1 VPARVSSPTF
11 VGRAAELAALEAA
24 LARAGDGTSGA
35 VLVGGDAGIGKSRLV
50 AEFERRAGG
59 SGAQVL
65 VGECVELAEGELPY
79 GPLVAALRP
88 LIGQMDSGPLAILH
102 PSARTAL
109 GRLWPQ
115 LADDGN
121 GANPGEFAQGQLFEA
136 VHRLIATS
144 AAERPLALVVE
155 DLHWADRSTRDLLAF
170 LIRNSRGERVL
181 FVASYRTDEV
191 HRRHPLHPFVS
202 ELERSGRAERIAL
215 PPFDEPELREQ
226 LAGIL
231 GEEPE
236 QRLVRRLME
245 RSEGNPFFVEELLAA
260 ADAGV
265 LPDSLLDALLARV
278 ERLSEDARRTLQV
291 AAAVGR
297 PVEHPLL
304 AAVSE
309 LDEAALREALRDAAS
324 QRILVPT
331 EDGTAYVFRH
341 ELLREAVYTDLLPG
355 ERTALHAALAE
366 ALAED
371 GSASELAHHW
381 HAAGRFSLAFRASL
395 DAAAQAQGVHAYAE
409 AQRHY
414 ERALE
419 LYDRAHA
426 EAPVEVTATELA
438 RTAAEAARLAGDVRR
453 AIALSRKVIGEID
466 ATADPVEAGLEHA
479 RLARSLWSDGQG
491 EEALDHYE
499 TALRLVPEGPSTER
513 AQVLANHAHA
523 LMLIG
528 RFAESDARCA
538 EALEIARQVGARD
551 VEVNVTI
558 TYGISQF
565 SSEGR
570 TAVPEQLRTARR
582 RAEELGLVEEVGRSY
597 VNESQVLEELGRLEE
612 SVAVAE
618 EGIARARELGVERW
632 WGDYL
637 AADVAIRM
645 AVLGEWDRAVARAM
659 DVVEMTSGAL
669 NSASAHG
676 ALSYIAAERG
686 DFDQALEHVA
696 RGEELSRNAGG
707 AMWLAPDYQVRATV
721 ALWQGEPARALELIE
736 HCLEL
741 LGTTEMTLF
750 TWPLFTVGMR
760 AAADAAERARALGR
774 DDELAAAVASA
785 EDLLRRFDSSARSG
799 NLPGERAYALAS
811 AELDRARGEH
821 DPEPWRALAADL
833 REASHPYE
841 AAYAEW
847 RAAEAFV
854 RSGGSAEE
862 AERLLRTAAETA
874 RWLGARPL
882 LGELT
887 ALARRARLDL
897 GGEQAHAAARGD
909 DALGL
914 TDRERD
920 VLALLAG
927 GLTNRQIGEQLFISE
942 KTASVHVSRILA
954 KLGVAN
960 RAEAAGVAH
969 TLGLE
974 PAGAGPPEGPAPG

>member
-1 VPARVSSPTF
+1 
-11 VGRAAELAALEAA
+11 VGRAAELAALDAA
-24 LARAGDGTSGA
+24 LARAADGVSGA

-50 AEFERRAGG
+50 AEFERRAGEA
-59 SGAQVL
+59 GAEVL

-79 GPLVAALRP
+79 GPVVAALRP
-88 LIGQMDSGPLAILH
+88 LIGRMDSGPLASLH
-102 PSARTAL
+102 PTARTAL

-115 LADDGN
+115 LAEDGN
-121 GANPGEFAQGQLFEA
+121 GTHTAEFAQGQLFEA
-136 VHRLIATS
+136 VHRLIATA
-144 AAERPLALVVE
+144 AAERPVALVVE

-215 PPFDEPELREQ
+215 PPFEEAELRQQ

-236 QRLVRRLME
+236 PRLVRRLME
-245 RSEGNPFFVEELLAA
+245 RSEGNPFFAEELLAA

-278 ERLSEDARRTLQV
+278 ERLSEDTRRTLQV

-309 LDEAALREALRDAAS
+309 LDETALREALREAAS

-366 ALAED
+366 ALADD

-381 HAAGRFSLAFRASL
+381 HAAGRFSLAFTASL
-395 DAAAQAQGVHAYAE
+395 DAAAQAEGVHAYAE

-414 ERALE
+414 ERALD
-419 LYDRAHA
+419 LYDRANA
-426 EAPVEVTATELA
+426 ETPVELTTTELT
-438 RTAAEAARLAGDVRR
+438 RRAAEAARLAGDVRR
-453 AIALSRKVIGEID
+453 AIALSRKLIGEVK
-466 ATADPVEAGLEHA
+466 AESDPVAAGVEHA
-479 RLARSLWSDGQG
+479 RLARSLWVDGQG
-491 EEALDHYE
+491 EEALEHYE

-513 AQVLANHAHA
+513 AQVLAHHAQA

-528 RFAESDARCA
+528 RFAESDARCE
-538 EALEIARQVGARD
+538 EALEIAREVGAQD
-551 VEVNVTI
+551 VEANVLI
-558 TYGISQF
+558 TYGVSKV
-565 SSEGR
+565 SEGGLSD
-570 TAVPEQLRTARR
+570 APERLRTARR
-582 RAEELGLVEEVGRSY
+582 HAEELGLIEEVGRSY
-597 VNESQVLEELGRLEE
+597 VNESQVLEEMGELEM

-618 EGIARARELGVERW
+618 EGIARARELGTERM

-645 AVLGEWDRAVARAM
+645 AVLGEWDRAVARAT
-659 DVVEMTSGAL
+659 DVVELTSGAL
-669 NSASAHG
+669 NAASAHG

-686 DFDQALEHVA
+686 DFDQSLEHVA
-696 RGEELSRNAGG
+696 RSEELSRNAGG
-707 AMWLAPDYQVRATV
+707 AMWIAPDYQVRASL

-736 HCLEL
+736 HCFEL
-741 LGTTEMTLF
+741 LGRTEMTLF
-750 TWPLFTVGMR
+750 TWPLFTTGIR
-760 AAADAAERARALGR
+760 AAADLADRARALGR
-774 DDELAAAVASA
+774 GDDVAAAVAA
-785 EDLLRRFDSSARSG
+785 GEHLLQRFDGAAPLNGS
-799 NLPGERAYALAS
+799 LPGERAHALAS
-811 AELDRARGEH
+811 AELARARGEH

-833 REASHPYE
+833 REASHPYD

-847 RAAEAFV
+847 RTAEAIV
-854 RSGGSAEE
+854 RSGGSSEE
-862 AERLLRTAAETA
+862 AEQLLSAAAETA

-882 LGELT
+882 LAELT

-897 GGEQAHAAARGD
+897 DGAEARAAASLRND
-909 DALGL
+909 LGL
-914 TDRERD
+914 TARERD
-920 VLALLAG
+920 VLLLLAG

-974 PAGAGPPEGPAPG
+974 PASAGPPEGPAPA